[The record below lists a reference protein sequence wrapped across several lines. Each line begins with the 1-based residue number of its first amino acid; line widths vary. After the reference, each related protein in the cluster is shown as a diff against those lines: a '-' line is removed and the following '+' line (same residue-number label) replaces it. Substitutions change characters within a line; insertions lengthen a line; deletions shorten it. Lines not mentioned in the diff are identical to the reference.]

1 MFSKCFSM
9 KYSKYTE
16 VSRNHL
22 KKSIEIYCYMSITQ
36 CKTWMIAISASPL
49 MSLPEHHALLPQRKP
64 LLWILCYNPLVFLIV
79 LKTLLMYLFL
89 HNILF
94 SYFFCFSTSH
104 KWNHASCWLTSCN
117 INCMMIRVA
126 VFNCSLFIFSA
137 AKCSVVG
144 MYHSLFYPFY
154 RW

>member
-1 MFSKCFSM
+1 MFSKCFTM

-22 KKSIEIYCYMSITQ
+22 KKSIEIYRYMSITQ
-36 CKTWMIAISASPL
+36 CKTWTIAISASPL
-49 MSLPEHHALLPQRKP
+49 LSVPEHHTLLPQRKP
-64 LLWILCYNPLVFLIV
+64 LLWILCYNPLVFLYSFKNTTHV
-79 LKTLLMYLFL
+79 LILTQHTSQLFF
-89 HNILF
+89 LF
-94 SYFFCFSTSH
+94 FNFTQMESCFM
-104 KWNHASCWLTSCN
+104 LTYSCN

-126 VFNCSLFIFSA
+126 DFNCSLFIFSA